1 MNGNIK
7 WYVQDKNSNKKN
19 SAVQKNGAYIEIT
32 YKYLHKI
39 DYQRNKSKM
48 PHEGGIENYKLL
60 KKSYIY
66 ENNILALIDISSEEN
81 IQDSKMTQVEK

>member
-1 MNGNIK
+1 
-7 WYVQDKNSNKKN
+7 
-19 SAVQKNGAYIEIT
+19 
-32 YKYLHKI
+32 
-39 DYQRNKSKM
+39 M